1 MSYVTIRMDFE
12 AGESDQGKIIKSL
25 DELFQNGLYES
36 HQEGRKVNLFA
47 SIRAHSPWL
56 NLLDAEQKI
65 EFQING
71 VFVPV
76 QVFFTV
82 D

>member
-1 MSYVTIRMDFE
+1 MSYVEIRMDFE
-12 AGESDQGKIIKSL
+12 AGESDQAKIIKSL

-36 HQEGRKVNLFA
+36 HQEGRKVKLYA
-47 SIRAHSPWL
+47 AIRSNSLWL
-56 NLLDAEQKI
+56 NHLDAEQKI

-71 VFVPV
+71 VCIPA
-76 QVFFTV
+76 QVFITV